1 MKFVLGIF
9 LFICALADSYYGAVS
24 YQEGNRKWAYFDFC
38 LAVIC
43 TILGA
48 VDIISAVRG

>member
-9 LFICALADSYYGAVS
+9 LLICALADSYCGAVR

-38 LAVIC
+38 LAVVCAIV
-43 TILGA
+43 GV
-48 VDIISAVRG
+48 VDIICAVRG